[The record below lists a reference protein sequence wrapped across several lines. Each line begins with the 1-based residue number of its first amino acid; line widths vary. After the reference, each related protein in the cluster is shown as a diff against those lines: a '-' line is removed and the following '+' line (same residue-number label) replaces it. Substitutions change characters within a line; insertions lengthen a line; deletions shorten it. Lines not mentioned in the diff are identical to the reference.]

1 VSEGGPTDGP
11 ATLVVIPTFNE
22 HDTIGTVLT
31 RVLELA
37 RDVDVLVVDDGSPDG
52 TGALVAELARA
63 DERLHVIHRAGKQGL
78 GSAYRRGFAWGL
90 ERGYEILV
98 AMDGDLSHDPDAL
111 PVLLDATSTS
121 DLALGSRYVP
131 GGGTVNWPWHRRA
144 LSRGGNRYVQLV
156 TGVPVSDATSGFRAY
171 RREVL
176 EALDVA
182 TLRSEG
188 YSFQLETVLR
198 AWREGFV
205 ITEVPITFVERR
217 SGTSKISRTIVLEA
231 IWRVLTWGLRNRSVR
246 ARHPHSVGRRD
257 GVR

>member
-1 VSEGGPTDGP
+1 MSDGRPTERS

-22 HDTIGTVLT
+22 HDTIGTVIRSL
-31 RVLELA
+31 LDLSY
-37 RDVDVLVVDDGSPDG
+37 DLDVLVVDDGSPDG
-52 TGALVAELARA
+52 TGALVADLARA
-63 DERLHVIHRAGKQGL
+63 DERLRIIHRAGKQGL

-98 AMDGDLSHDPDAL
+98 AMDGDLSHDPGAL
-111 PVLLDATSTS
+111 PNLLDATSTS

-131 GGGTVNWPWHRRA
+131 GGRTVNWPWYRRA

-176 EALDVA
+176 EALDVT

-205 ITEVPITFVERR
+205 ITEVPIAFVERR

-231 IWRVLTWGLRNRSVR
+231 IWRVLTWGLRSRTVQT
-246 ARHPHSVGRRD
+246 RHPHSVGRRD